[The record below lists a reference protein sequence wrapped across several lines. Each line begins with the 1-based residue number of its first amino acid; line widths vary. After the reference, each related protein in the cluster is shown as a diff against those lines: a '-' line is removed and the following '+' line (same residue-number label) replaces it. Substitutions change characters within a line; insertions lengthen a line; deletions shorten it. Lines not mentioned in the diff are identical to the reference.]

1 MKELDH
7 FYSGLQEPAQAC
19 FLALRDI
26 VLSTDVDVTEAWK
39 YQLPFFCYKGKMFC
53 YLWHDKKRNMP
64 YVGFVEGNRLTHPL
78 LLQEKRERMKIFLV
92 DPLKDIDKP
101 SLIAIIQEALDI
113 YRNGIVPI
121 KGKK

>member
-1 MKELDH
+1 MKELDN
-7 FYSGLQEPAQAC
+7 FYASFQEPAQGC
-19 FLALRDI
+19 FLALREI
-26 VLSTDVDVTEAWK
+26 ILGTDVEVTEAWK

-64 YVGFVEGNRLTHPL
+64 YVGFVEGKRLAHPL

-92 DPLKDIDKP
+92 DPLKDIDIEN
-101 SLIAIIQEALDI
+101 LTAILQEAIDI
-113 YRNGIVPI
+113 YRNGIVAI